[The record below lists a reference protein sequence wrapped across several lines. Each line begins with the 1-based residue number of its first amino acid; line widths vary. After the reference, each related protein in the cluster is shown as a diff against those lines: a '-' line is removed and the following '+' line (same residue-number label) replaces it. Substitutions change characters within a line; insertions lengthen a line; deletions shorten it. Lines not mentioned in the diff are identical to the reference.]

1 MKFREVLFFSRT
13 FFLPKRLNLLWYVLK
28 EHFDARETLP
38 SSSLPRVHPHVV
50 ASQRLLFLVFSS
62 SHYHFFCARVYIL
75 ALLSQRHTQK
85 SRVVFSSDTRVFFSH
100 VLPFFGISEI
110 SFTFSILRSEKSC
123 VSREGNANNTDGRR
137 IRAVVARFGVLLLSL
152 ESLAECLSV
161 CVSYSFAF

>member
-62 SHYHFFCARVYIL
+62 SRITFFARACISSRSFL
-75 ALLSQRHTQK
+75 NDTRK
-85 SRVVFSSDTRVFFSH
+85 SHASCSHLTRVFFF
-100 VLPFFGISEI
+100 L
-110 SFTFSILRSEKSC
+110 TFYRFL
-123 VSREGNANNTDGRR
+123 VS
-137 IRAVVARFGVLLLSL
+137 LKYLSL
-152 ESLAECLSV
+152 LVYCALRKA
-161 CVSYSFAF
+161 AFREKETRIILMEEEYAQ

>member
-38 SSSLPRVHPHVV
+38 SSSLPRVHPRVV
-50 ASQRLLFLVFSS
+50 LSQSVLFLVFSS